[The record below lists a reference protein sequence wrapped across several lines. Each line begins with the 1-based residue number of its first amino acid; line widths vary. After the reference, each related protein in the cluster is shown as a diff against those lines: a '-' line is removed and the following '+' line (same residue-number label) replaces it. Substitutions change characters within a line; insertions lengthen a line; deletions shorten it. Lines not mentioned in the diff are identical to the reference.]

1 MEVSNP
7 WSRHKKII
15 FLAFF
20 MNSCVKL
27 HKIYLFFIS
36 LHFTL
41 PLPYT
46 LISSVQKCAQFSNF
60 FVWERTMRRK
70 IWNRQAEIRRIC
82 LIVYRKLKKKI
93 ARLFSLRHSL
103 EHSVFCFDSR
113 LLFSESQCPHRESLF
128 LRTLGSTSNIN
139 TPKIKMCIWVTI
151 WMKKFGESMI

>member
-82 LIVYRKLKKKI
+82 LIVYRKLKKKLR
-93 ARLFSLRHSL
+93 AFFSSSLSRAQRFLFW
-103 EHSVFCFDSR
+103 F
-113 LLFSESQCPHRESLF
+113 PTSLF
-128 LRTLGSTSNIN
+128 WKSMPSPRVAFSQNFRLYVEHKYTE
-139 TPKIKMCIWVTI
+139 
-151 WMKKFGESMI
+151 KKCVCE